1 MVTMLSGVGDRRHHA
16 HGPVEPVSRE
26 APTQT
31 VVARHHHQIAAAG
44 AAASRRPE
52 QQTQGGIIEIPHAI
66 QIDDC
71 CRRPR
76 GRGQS
81 CETVTESRKRGQ
93 VQIPGQGKATW
104 TAKFLSG
111 ITLFEDPALNID
123 PATVD
128 GITADAGA
136 AVEAVEWRAVTV
148 TGTYLPEGAL
158 RVVNRSQNG
167 RAGDNLVV
175 PLALDDGRVV
185 YVTRGFV
192 PLGMDDPELPNT
204 ERVTVTGRIR
214 PTSERSGVAARDP
227 VEGVLTEVQRLDL
240 GRLAKQ
246 VPGELANVSLDLVT
260 SSPADDLRL
269 ATVALPG
276 TDLGPHLSYMVQWIM
291 FSAAAIVG
299 WVLVLTRELRR
310 SIHRND

>member
-1 MVTMLSGVGDRRHHA
+1 VYRFLLTPRWVAFHLL
-16 HGPVEPVSRE
+16 
-26 APTQT
+26 
-31 VVARHHHQIAAAG
+31 VVAGIVAMVNLGVWQL
-44 AAASRRPE
+44 RRLDE
-52 QQTQGGIIEIPHAI
+52 
-66 QIDDC
+66 
-71 CRRPR
+71 RRAFNAVVEARYDLEPT
-76 GRGQS
+76 S
-81 CETVTESRKRGQ
+81 LDSVLPLTT
-93 VQIPGQGKATW
+93 I
-104 TAKFLSG
+104 
-111 ITLFEDPALNID
+111 
-123 PATVD
+123 ATVD

-240 GRLAKQ
+240 VRLAAQ
-246 VPGELANVSLDLVT
+246 VDAPLVAASLDLIA
-260 SSPADDLRL
+260 SDPPEAGDLPEPVMR
-269 ATVALPG
+269 P
-276 TDLGPHLSYMVQWIM
+276 DLSEGSHLSYAVQWLI
-291 FSAAAIVG
+291 FAAAAVAG
-299 WVLVLTRELRR
+299 WVLAVRVSARRR
-310 SIHRND
+310 SLASGRAGSQPTAPSAASG